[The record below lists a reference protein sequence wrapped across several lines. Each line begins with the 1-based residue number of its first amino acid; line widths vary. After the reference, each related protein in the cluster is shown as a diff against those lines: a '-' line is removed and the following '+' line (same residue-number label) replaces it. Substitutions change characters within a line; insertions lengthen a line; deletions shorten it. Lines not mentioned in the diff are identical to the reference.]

1 MPKEKSAGAVI
12 FRVENS
18 KPYYLLLRYH
28 SGHWEFAKGHIEKG
42 ESNEETVKR
51 EVKEETGIQEI
62 KILPE
67 FKEYIKYF
75 FRASYGLKGE
85 EKKKAPWIFKLVVF
99 YLAQTKEKDVKIS
112 KEHKDFIW
120 LPFQEAQKKLT
131 YKNAKNILKKA
142 NDYIV
147 SKKSVQSC

>member
-12 FRVENS
+12 FRIENG
-18 KPYYLLLRYH
+18 KPFYLLLRYF

-51 EVKEETGIQEI
+51 EIEEETGIKEI
-62 KILPE
+62 KIIPG
-67 FKEYIKYF
+67 FKEYVKYF

-99 YLAQTKEKDVKIS
+99 YLAQTKEIEVKIS

-120 LPFQEAQKKLT
+120 LPYEDAFKKLT

-142 NDYIV
+142 NDFVAGY
-147 SKKSVQSC
+147 KK